1 MELRIHPVVNIFPPM
16 APAEFA
22 ELKKDI
28 QAHGQQHPI
37 VVWRNQLIDGRHR
50 LQACNELEV
59 DPDIIELDDDADPV
73 QFAISQNLH
82 RRHLNESQRAMIAAK
97 LATMRLGD
105 NQHTKEG
112 GPIGLPSSK
121 AADMLKVGER
131 TVKRAKQ
138 VLDHGSEE
146 LQELVESGEVSVSK
160 AAKIAKTTP
169 KDEQAARATA
179 KQQARDAIQAE
190 REAVAAWV
198 NRFDKFE
205 NRTFALKELVVSLEP
220 AEFAIL
226 GEIMEGME

>member
-37 VVWRNQLIDGRHR
+37 VVWQNQLIDGRHR
-50 LQACNELEV
+50 LQACNELDI

-97 LATMRLGD
+97 LATMSRGRPELNSSIELF
-105 NQHTKEG
+105 NQDDA
-112 GPIGLPSSK
+112 S
-121 AADMLKVGER
+121 AMLKVSKPSI
-131 TVKRAKQ
+131 KRAKQ

-160 AAKIAKTTP
+160 AAQVAKTTP
-169 KDEQAARATA
+169 RDEQAARATA
-179 KQQARDAIQAE
+179 KQQARDSITQE
-190 REAVAAWV
+190 RERVV
-198 NRFDKFE
+198 NWLRQFETFE
-205 NRTFALKELVVSLEP
+205 NRLYAVKELLAVLEP
-220 AEFAIL
+220 AEVNVVASL
-226 GEIMEGME
+226 LEVE